1 MSLYTSADSIKYN
14 NNYYYY
20 YASRD
25 GSGGLFLKR
34 VPKPGGREGE
44 LIDEWVEYQRPESE
58 RNADFDPQS
67 NEDVSLRNEQVKLTV
82 FNHHDSFKNKHHD
95 VIRSMNEL
103 FLEILQ
109 FILYLKIYITLNT

>member
-1 MSLYTSADSIKYN
+1 MILWVVTN
-14 NNYYYY
+14 NQASYLSPWFYKCRQHNNIIIL

-44 LIDEWVEYQRPESE
+44 LVDEWVEYQRPESE

-67 NEDVSLRNEQVKLTV
+67 NEDASLRNEQVKLAV
-82 FNHHDSFKNKHHD
+82 FNHHDSFRNKHY
-95 VIRSMNEL
+95 SM
-103 FLEILQ
+103 I
-109 FILYLKIYITLNT
+109 